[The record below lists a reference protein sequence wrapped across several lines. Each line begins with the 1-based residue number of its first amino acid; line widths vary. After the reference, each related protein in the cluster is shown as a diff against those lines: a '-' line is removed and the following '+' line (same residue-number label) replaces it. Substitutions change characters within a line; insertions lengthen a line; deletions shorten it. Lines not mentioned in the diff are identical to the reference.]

1 VDTDT
6 VRRLE
11 EVRARLE
18 ESRSSLKTFSQE
30 DIELELQNTVAAI
43 EDDDPELTVTQR
55 RKLESRERA
64 LRKEIARRKKAG
76 DWSE

>member
-1 VDTDT
+1 MDTDT